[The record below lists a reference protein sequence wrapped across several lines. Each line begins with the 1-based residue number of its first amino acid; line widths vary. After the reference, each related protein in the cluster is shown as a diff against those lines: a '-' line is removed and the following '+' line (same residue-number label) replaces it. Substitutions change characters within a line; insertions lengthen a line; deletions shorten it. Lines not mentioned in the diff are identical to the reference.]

1 MTKQPVTAMD
11 KGQLEDIVS
20 RVGRRRQ
27 RDHRRDKENVRNVMT
42 LYDSIRLYK

>member
-20 RVGRRRQ
+20 RRRQ

>member
-20 RVGRRRQ
+20 RLGRRQ